1 VAEDPLTPS
10 SQANFTQKNRLSG
23 VAYDGNGN
31 QTQVNPYT
39 LSYDGENQVSDV
51 FSAMNGSA
59 RYDYSGDGR
68 RVQKV
73 VGNAVTQYV
82 YDAMGELAAEYTYG
96 AAPPNSP
103 QGMCTTCFL
112 FADQLGSTRAV
123 WDGSGVKGTY
133 DYLPGGELVPG
144 ERNNRGVMRA
154 GYGFYGTVRQEFTG
168 KERDAETGL
177 DYFGRGTTV
186 EHKGA

>member
-1 VAEDPLTPS
+1 VGSGLQRGAKDPLTPS
-10 SQANFTQKNRLSG
+10 SQADFTQKNRLSG

-103 QGMCTTCFL
+103 QGDVHDVFPVCGPVGEHT
-112 FADQLGSTRAV
+112 G
-123 WDGSGVKGTY
+123 GVERER
-133 DYLPGGELVPG
+133 GEGDV
-144 ERNNRGVMRA
+144 
-154 GYGFYGTVRQEFTG
+154 
-168 KERDAETGL
+168 
-177 DYFGRGTTV
+177 
-186 EHKGA
+186 